1 MTTTIAYTSLL
12 AAALLDLCAMLLHEV
27 GALQHNDFSNSRYYS
42 WLSKSDDLM
51 APRRLVV
58 LAVLIGCCTTMAQS
72 SWMVIALF
80 AATLLAQGIILLCNR
95 SAKPSPV
102 TSHARLVYG
111 TAIVLALLA
120 TAAGYILGVHLNIA
134 DAVPSAAS
142 VAVIALALS
151 PLLAMLANWLLSPLR
166 KSRQDNGTNT

>member
-12 AAALLDLCAMLLHEV
+12 AAALLDLCATLPHEV
-27 GALQHNDFSNSRYYS
+27 RALQHNDFSNSRFYS

-58 LAVLIGCCTTMAQS
+58 LAVLIGCCTTMARS

-80 AATLLAQGIILLCNR
+80 AAILLAQGIFLLCKK
-95 SAKPSPV
+95 SDKPSPM
-102 TSHARLVYG
+102 TSHARLIYG
-111 TAIVLALLA
+111 VAIVLALLA
-120 TAAGYILGVHLNIA
+120 TAAGYILGGQLNIA

-142 VAVIALALS
+142 VAVIVLAIS
-151 PLLAMLANWLLSPLR
+151 PLLAMLANWLLSPFR
-166 KSRQDNGTNT
+166 KGRQSSDNNP